1 MVTLKEAI
9 IMKKFMFSLLIV
21 TFVVLSSSI
30 SYAANWQWIDSN
42 DKVGYF
48 FDSDTIRYEEKI
60 FVQKG
65 ESPIDFTQV
74 TCFVKQ
80 TFTQEAIKDIFPELD
95 HTVDLYT
102 FSLSN
107 RTITRKETI
116 CYDRHGAV
124 LYSDKKISSSNVLPD
139 TWGESMF
146 NCIRDYARR
155 HHDELIEHT
164 HGD

>member
-1 MVTLKEAI
+1 
-9 IMKKFMFSLLIV
+9 MKRFVFSLLAAVLVI
-21 TFVVLSSSI
+21 LSSSV
-30 SYAANWQWIDSN
+30 SHAANWQWIDSN

-48 FDSDTIRYEEKI
+48 FDSDTIRYEKKL

-80 TFTQEAIKDIFPELD
+80 VFTQEAIKDIFPELD

-107 RTITRKETI
+107 RTITSKETI

-155 HHDELIEHT
+155 HHDELIDHT

>member
-1 MVTLKEAI
+1 
-9 IMKKFMFSLLIV
+9 MKRFVFSL
-21 TFVVLSSSI
+21 FVAALVILSSSI
-30 SYAANWQWIDSN
+30 SHAANWQWIDSN

-48 FDSDTIRYEEKI
+48 FDSDTIRYEKKL

-80 TFTQEAIKDIFPELD
+80 VFTQEAIKDIYPGLD
-95 HTVDLYT
+95 HMVKLYT

-107 RTITRKETI
+107 RTITHQETT
-116 CYDRHGAV
+116 CYDQRGVV
-124 LYSDKKISSSNVLPD
+124 LSRDTKISSSNIIPD

-146 NCIRDYARR
+146 NSIRDYARR
-155 HHDELIEHT
+155 HHDELIDHT
-164 HGD
+164 LGNY

>member
-1 MVTLKEAI
+1 
-9 IMKKFMFSLLIV
+9 MKRFVFSLLAAVLVI
-21 TFVVLSSSI
+21 LSSSV
-30 SYAANWQWIDSN
+30 SHAANWQWIDSN

-48 FDSDTIRYEEKI
+48 FDSDTIRYEKKL

-80 TFTQEAIKDIFPELD
+80 VFTQEAIKDIFPELD

-107 RTITRKETI
+107 RTITSKETI

-164 HGD
+164 HGN